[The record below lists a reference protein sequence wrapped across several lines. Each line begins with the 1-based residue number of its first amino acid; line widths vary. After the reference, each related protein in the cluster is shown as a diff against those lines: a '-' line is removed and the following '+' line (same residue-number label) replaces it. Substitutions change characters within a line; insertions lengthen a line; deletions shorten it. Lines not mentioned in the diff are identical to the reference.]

1 MDSVVGGSGSYRGG
15 QRAGRKAG
23 RGWAGLSYLG
33 QGDDPLHA
41 KHAVPQGL
49 QLAVLGAVLQ
59 LHLLQDPRQL
69 VNVSPQVLHL
79 CATGS
84 LLTAAASTSSTFF
97 LAHRVPDVPG
107 YGPPGIP
114 RPLGL
119 AIRAAELP
127 HLEGSQGLDFSS
139 PMAEVSQGHLIADLL
154 HSLHLQVG
162 HGGPAGVF
170 ALQPPPLGDLVHPAG
185 GPALAAAG

>member
-1 MDSVVGGSGSYRGG
+1 MGGSGSYRGG

-79 CATGS
+79 CATEGA
-84 LLTAAASTSSTFF
+84 LPRFPPVLPAWPCMTLDTALDASCRPSS
-97 LAHRVPDVPG
+97 DVLWVCFQT
-107 YGPPGIP
+107 I
-114 RPLGL
+114 
-119 AIRAAELP
+119 
-127 HLEGSQGLDFSS
+127 
-139 PMAEVSQGHLIADLL
+139 
-154 HSLHLQVG
+154 
-162 HGGPAGVF
+162 
-170 ALQPPPLGDLVHPAG
+170 ALQ
-185 GPALAAAG
+185 

>member
-1 MDSVVGGSGSYRGG
+1 MVGVPVLTGEDSGQGG
-15 QRAGRKAG
+15 QRGAGRLA
-23 RGWAGLSYLG
+23 YLG

-79 CATGS
+79 RAAGS
-84 LLTAAASTSSTFF
+84 LLTAATSTSSTFF

-107 YGPPGIP
+107 HGPPGVP
-114 RPLGL
+114 GPLGL
-119 AIRAAELP
+119 AICAAELP
-127 HLEGSQGLDFSS
+127 HLEGSQGLDLS
-139 PMAEVSQGHLIADLL
+139 PPVAEVSQGHLIADLL

-185 GPALAAAG
+185 GPALATAG